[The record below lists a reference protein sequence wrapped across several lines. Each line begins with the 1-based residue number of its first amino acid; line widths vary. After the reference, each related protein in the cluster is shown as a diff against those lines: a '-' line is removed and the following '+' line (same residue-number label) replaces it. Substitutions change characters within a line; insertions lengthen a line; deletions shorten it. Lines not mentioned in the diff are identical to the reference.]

1 MGASGD
7 TRADGGPP
15 PYQSLPSV
23 SRLLGSAGL
32 APFVAAH
39 GRTLVRDAIRAVLD
53 DARAALAEGRPVDH
67 ALLGP
72 SIERAIS
79 ARAAPHLRR
88 VINATGVLLHTNLG
102 RAPLAPS
109 AVAAVVDAARGY
121 STLELDLTS
130 GERGSRHDHA
140 GALIAEL
147 LSAEAGIAVN
157 NCAGAVLLM
166 LAAIARGREVIVSR
180 GELVEIGGGFRVPD
194 IMRESGAQLVEV
206 GTTNKVYAEDYA
218 KAIGPNTAALLVVHR
233 SNFAMVGF
241 TYAPTIAELARVAK
255 ERNIP
260 LLVDVGSGL
269 IAPPTLLGDLLEK
282 PGFADEPRAERVLND
297 GADLVAIS
305 GDKLLGGPQAG
316 ILAGKRALIDLVKKH
331 PLARALRADK
341 LSLAALEATL
351 RLYRDERAAEI
362 PVVRAMTEAP
372 AATKARAEA
381 LLSRLGDGGFALRG
395 VQATVGGGSL
405 PLAALKSTAVLLP
418 AKGQGAARLLAELRA
433 SDPPVIARIED
444 DRVIIDLKSVQ
455 DSELDELS
463 TSIRSALDRIAN

>member
-1 MGASGD
+1 MA
-7 TRADGGPP
+7 T
-15 PYQSLPSV
+15 
-23 SRLLGSAGL
+23 
-32 APFVAAH
+32 H

-67 ALLGP
+67 AQLGP
-72 SIERAIS
+72 KIERAIS
-79 ARAAPHLRR
+79 ARAAPRLCR

-109 AVAAVVDAARGY
+109 AVTAVVEAARGY
-121 STLELDLTS
+121 STLELDLKS
-130 GERGSRHDHA
+130 GERGSRHDHV

-194 IMRESGAQLVEV
+194 IMRESGAVLVEV

-218 KAIGPNTAALLVVHR
+218 RAVGPSTAALLVVHR

-241 TYAPTIAELARVAK
+241 THSPTIAELARVAK

-269 IAPPTLLGDLLEK
+269 IAPPSILGELLEQ
-282 PGFADEPRAERVLND
+282 PGFADEPRAERVILE

-362 PVVRAMTEAP
+362 PVVRAMTEPP

-381 LLSRLGDGGFALRG
+381 LLGRLGDGGFALRE
-395 VQATVGGGSL
+395 VQAMVGGGSL
-405 PLAALKSTAVLLP
+405 PLAALSSTAVLLLP
-418 AKGQGAARLLAELRA
+418 AKGQGAVRLAAELRA